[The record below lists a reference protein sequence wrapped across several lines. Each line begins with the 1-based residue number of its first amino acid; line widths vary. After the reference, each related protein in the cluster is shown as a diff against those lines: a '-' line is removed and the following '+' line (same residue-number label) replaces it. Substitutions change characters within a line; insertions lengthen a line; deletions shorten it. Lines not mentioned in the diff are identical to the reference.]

1 MFLSANGSDNVND
14 NGNAN
19 NIIFTIKGAK
29 LYVPVITL
37 LARDNQKVSKLC
49 SKGFEISVY

>member
-49 SKGFEISVY
+49 SKGFERSVY